1 MHSDP
6 IADFLTRIRN
16 ASSIT
21 KEYVSIPHS
30 KLKERLAD
38 LLVEEGYL
46 LSYKV
51 NQENQKKEL
60 VIELKYTEEGSP
72 VLAGMQRISKPGKR
86 VYMQSNGIPRSLGGL
101 GTLVVSTSRGLLSD
115 ADARRRKLGGEIIC
129 EVWS

>member
-6 IADFLTRIRN
+6 ISDFLTRIRN

-21 KEYVSIPHS
+21 KEDVSIPHS
-30 KLKERLAD
+30 ILKERLAD

-51 NQENQKKEL
+51 NEENQKKEL
-60 VIELKYTEEGSP
+60 VIELKYTEHGSP
-72 VLAGMQRISKPGKR
+72 VLAGMKRISKPGKR
-86 VYMQSNGIPRSLGGL
+86 VYMQSNGIPRSMGGL

-115 ADARRRKLGGEIIC
+115 VDARRRKLGGEIIC

>member
-6 IADFLTRIRN
+6 ISDFLTRIRN

-30 KLKERLAD
+30 KLKERLAG

-51 NQENQKKEL
+51 NQETQKKEL

-72 VLAGMQRISKPGKR
+72 VLAGIQRISKPGKR
-86 VYMQSNGIPRSLGGL
+86 VYMQSNEVPRSMGGL
-101 GTLVVSTSRGLLSD
+101 GTVVVSTSRGLLSD

>member
-6 IADFLTRIRN
+6 ISDFLTRIRN

-21 KEYVSIPHS
+21 KEDVSIPHS
-30 KLKERLAD
+30 ILKERLAD

-51 NQENQKKEL
+51 NEENQKKEL
-60 VIELKYTEEGSP
+60 VIELKYTEHGSP
-72 VLAGMQRISKPGKR
+72 VLAGMKRISKPGKR
-86 VYMQSNGIPRSLGGL
+86 VYMQSNGIPRSMGGL
-101 GTLVVSTSRGLLSD
+101 GTVVVSTSRGLLSD
-115 ADARRRKLGGEIIC
+115 VDARRRKLGGEIIC

>member
-6 IADFLTRIRN
+6 ISDFLTRIRN

-21 KEYVSIPHS
+21 KEDVSIPHS

-51 NQENQKKEL
+51 NEENQKKEL
-60 VIELKYTEEGSP
+60 VIELKYTEHGSP
-72 VLAGMQRISKPGKR
+72 VLAGMKRISKPGKR
-86 VYMQSNGIPRSLGGL
+86 VYMQSNGIPRSMGGL

-115 ADARRRKLGGEIIC
+115 VDARRRKLGGEIIC

>member
-6 IADFLTRIRN
+6 ISDFLTRIRN
-16 ASSIT
+16 ASSVT
-21 KEYVSIPHS
+21 KEYVLIPHS

-38 LLVEEGYL
+38 LLVQEGYI

-51 NQENQKKEL
+51 NAENQKKEL
-60 VIELKYTEEGSP
+60 VIELKYTEEGFP

-86 VYMQSNGIPRSLGGL
+86 VYMQSNRIPRSMGGL
-101 GTLVVSTSRGLLSD
+101 GTVVVSTSRGLLSD
-115 ADARRRKLGGEIIC
+115 ADARKRKLGGEILC

>member
-6 IADFLTRIRN
+6 ISDFLTRIRN

-51 NQENQKKEL
+51 NQETQKKEL

-72 VLAGMQRISKPGKR
+72 VLAGIQRISKPGKR
-86 VYMQSNGIPRSLGGL
+86 VYMQSNEVPRSMGGL
-101 GTLVVSTSRGLLSD
+101 GTVVVSTSRGLLSD
-115 ADARRRKLGGEIIC
+115 ADSRRRKLGGEIIC

>member
-6 IADFLTRIRN
+6 ISDFLTRIRN
-16 ASSIT
+16 AASVA
-21 KEYVSIPHS
+21 KDYVSIPHS
-30 KLKERLAD
+30 RLKERLAN
-38 LLVEEGYL
+38 LLVDEGYL

-51 NQENQKKEL
+51 KEDNQKKEL

-86 VYMQSNGIPRSLGGL
+86 VYMESNGIPRSMGGL
-101 GTLVVSTSRGLLSD
+101 GTVVVSTSRGLLSD
-115 ADARRRKLGGEIIC
+115 SDARRRKLGGEIIC

>member
-6 IADFLTRIRN
+6 ISDFLTRIRN

-21 KEYVSIPHS
+21 KEDVSIPHS
-30 KLKERLAD
+30 ILKERLAD

-51 NQENQKKEL
+51 NEENQKKEL
-60 VIELKYTEEGSP
+60 VIELKYTEHGSP
-72 VLAGMQRISKPGKR
+72 VLAGMKRISKPGKR
-86 VYMQSNGIPRSLGGL
+86 VYMQSNGIPRKMGGL
-101 GTLVVSTSRGLLSD
+101 GTVVVSTSRGLLSD
-115 ADARRRKLGGEIIC
+115 VDARRRKLGGEIIC